1 MPLYDFRCRTC
12 GEEFEEFAAPGQTK
26 PCPACGAPDAERV
39 YQAFAGPFT
48 GGAPRG
54 LAARRSNAQRR
65 VREELRAERKAER
78 QARRREQGG

>member
-1 MPLYDFRCRTC
+1 VPLYDFRCREC
-12 GEEFEEFAAPGQTK
+12 GEEFEEFVPAGQSAA
-26 PCPACGAPDAERV
+26 CPACGASDAERI

-54 LAARRSNAQRR
+54 LAARRSNARRR